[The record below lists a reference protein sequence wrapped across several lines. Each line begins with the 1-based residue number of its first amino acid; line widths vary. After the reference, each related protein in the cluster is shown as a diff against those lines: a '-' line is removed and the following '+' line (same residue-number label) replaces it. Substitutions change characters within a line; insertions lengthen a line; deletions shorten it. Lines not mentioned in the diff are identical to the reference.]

1 MTVEK
6 ILFNTEEERTKIWG
20 TTEEDPA
27 YIMINAIAEL
37 PACYFLGVALIAQ
50 VAPALHVN

>member
-6 ILFNTEEERTKIWG
+6 ILFNTEWERTKIWG

-50 VAPALHVN
+50 VASALHVN